1 MLRSDA
7 KTMLTT
13 GALDRAGVV
22 LSASC
27 ALHCALMPVAVGVLT
42 TFGFGAVA
50 SEETELLLLLSAAAV
65 GVISLIGG
73 CRHHRHA
80 RPLLVMAGGFA
91 LVLMARL
98 GFEEG
103 TTIEIATTVAGA
115 ALVAS
120 AHLVNARLCCL
131 VDRQ

>member
-1 MLRSDA
+1 MP
-7 KTMLTT
+7 KTILTAAT
-13 GALDRAGVV
+13 LDRAGVV
-22 LSASC
+22 LSTSC

-42 TFGFGAVA
+42 AFGFGVVA
-50 SEETELLLLLSAAAV
+50 SEETELLLLLSAAAI

-73 CRHHRHA
+73 RRHHRRA
-80 RPLLVMAGGFA
+80 RPLLMMVGGFA

-103 TTIEIATTVAGA
+103 TTIEIATTVVGA

-131 VDRQ
+131 VGRP